1 MRGRIDLIPGEVI
14 NLSIVE
20 PNALMEGEQNKRL
33 SGYYLIYA
41 TAHNMTGDS
50 LETSLQLVKFDWET
64 DV

>member
-1 MRGRIDLIPGEVI
+1 MGLKNCFSCSKE
-14 NLSIVE
+14 
-20 PNALMEGEQNKRL
+20 NKRL